1 MSEGLINA
9 KILPNLEFDEL
20 WNRIFLSDN
29 LKKRL
34 LNQIIFE
41 MVSREQFNPG
51 EVPLHGIILLVGP
64 PGTGKTSL
72 AKGVASR
79 AAQVLQGKKIRFI
92 EVEPHSLISSSLGK
106 SQKMV
111 KDLLHEKIAAEA
123 SKGPL
128 IVLLDEVETLAANR
142 SQLSL
147 ESNPIDVH
155 RATDAV
161 LAGLDMLAS
170 KYPQLLFIATS
181 NFTKAVDD
189 ALISRADLVL
199 EIGLPNAEA
208 RENIIKDS
216 LEILAKKW
224 KKIEALITQ
233 KNLKQLAE
241 LATNFDAR
249 RIRKSILAACTVQT
263 DTAIDPNKLT
273 IEDLQYVFKNENVGD
288 A

>member
-1 MSEGLINA
+1 MA
-9 KILPNLEFDEL
+9 
-20 WNRIFLSDN
+20 
-29 LKKRL
+29 
-34 LNQIIFE
+34 
-41 MVSREQFNPG
+41 SREHFKPG

-72 AKGVASR
+72 AKGVASK
-79 AAQVLQGKKIRFI
+79 AAQALKGRKIRFI

-111 KDLLHEKIAAEA
+111 KDLLHEQIAAEA

-170 KYPQLLFIATS
+170 QYPQLLFIATS
-181 NFTKAVDD
+181 NFAKAVDD
-189 ALISRADLVL
+189 AFISRADLIL
-199 EIGLPNAEA
+199 EIGLPSPEA
-208 RENIIKDS
+208 REDIIKDS
-216 LEILAKKW
+216 LEVLARKW
-224 KKIEALITQ
+224 KKISDLITT
-233 KNLKQLAE
+233 KNLKLLTEITAGY
-241 LATNFDAR
+241 DAR
-249 RIRKSILAACTVQT
+249 RIRKSILSACTVET
-263 DTAIDPNKLT
+263 ETALDPNTLT
-273 IEDLQYVFKNENVGD
+273 IEHLKHVFINENGG
-288 A
+288 AK